1 MPNPN
6 QIQQG
11 DVTLERIE
19 KLPEGFKPV
28 KSKGPHLI
36 LREGSQSGNRH
47 YIADKN
53 VVLQVHADGS
63 QCLVNKSKKAVR
75 LKHTADHEDLI
86 VSPGVHRVGDI
97 NEMDHIAQM
106 QRKVVD

>member
-1 MPNPN
+1 M
-6 QIQQG
+6 
-11 DVTLERIE
+11 
-19 KLPEGFKPV
+19 
-28 KSKGPHLI
+28 
-36 LREGSQSGNRH
+36 
-47 YIADKN
+47 
-53 VVLQVHADGS
+53 HADGS